1 MKIPKY
7 VENLIDKRQKLAE
20 KLMIISCELDEWLI
34 KNDIHMGEEY
44 TCTGCMIYCEP
55 ENAAQCVREDI
66 LSKR

>member
-55 ENAAQCVREDI
+55 ATAAQCVREDI
-66 LSKR
+66 LNK

>member
-20 KLMIISCELDEWLI
+20 KLMIISCELDEWLE
-34 KNDIHMGEEY
+34 KNNIPLGTEY

-55 ENAAQCVREDI
+55 ANAAQCVREDI